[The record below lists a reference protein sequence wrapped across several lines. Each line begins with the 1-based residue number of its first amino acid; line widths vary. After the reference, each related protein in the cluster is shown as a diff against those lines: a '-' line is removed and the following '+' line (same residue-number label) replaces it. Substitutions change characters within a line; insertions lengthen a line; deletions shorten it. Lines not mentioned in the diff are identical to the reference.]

1 VNKVKINNAYKF
13 RLYPKTAQENR
24 KVVQNMLT
32 AEWSP
37 EVEERAIR
45 ADERLTERLTFARRL
60 KAKGMSVDEI
70 VELTDLSVDEVL
82 KA

>member
-1 VNKVKINNAYKF
+1 
-13 RLYPKTAQENR
+13 
-24 KVVQNMLT
+24 MLT

-45 ADERLTERLTFARRL
+45 ADERLTLAQRL
-60 KAKGMSVDEI
+60 KDKGMSVDEI
-70 VELTDLSVDEVL
+70 VELTGLSVDDVL